1 MTWDEAYAILKPIPT
16 PDYIGG
22 EWAEIRYHKI
32 KALFD
37 LAQEVKPG
45 TVIVDLGTW
54 RGLAAFAMA
63 LGADPSVHVHT
74 FDDYG
79 DRRLEEVA
87 DVKLHYN
94 PADLTQYLNN
104 LAKLPQPIQDRIH
117 QHPTDVRAAAKEFP
131 YPVGMLFWDIW
142 GERIIDDIKAWLP
155 HVVEGGIVATK
166 VFEDGRLRHE
176 RLYDLP
182 ELMRYKD
189 FPDGAVFSMRRTGQ
203 MVVKREVTGRVIWM
217 VDGKEYV
224 AEAERSANSVAE
236 HMPQLEQI
244 IGVPETRAH
253 EDWFLESTYLLRAAL
268 GDMPEGERVLWLDS
282 DTYMLESVPELFE
295 MLDKYDLVFSH
306 APGHRTAATLARVP
320 DSFPEPQIGVIA
332 MRNTKAM
339 RAFWEDVYQRQTMGI
354 ATDQA
359 AMREALWENDSI
371 RYAVIPCEYDFRF
384 QFGGQIRDRV
394 KILHGHAPNVETYEA
409 IGRSVNAGY
418 LAGYQLPPRLWGAHV
433 LR

>member
-79 DRRLEEVA
+79 DRRLEEVS
-87 DVKLHYN
+87 DVRLRYN
-94 PADLTQYLNN
+94 PADLTQFEDN
-104 LAKLPQPIQDRIH
+104 LAKLPQEIQARIH
-117 QHPTDVRAAAKEFP
+117 QHPIDVRVAAKEFP

-142 GERIIDDIKAWLP
+142 GERIIDDMKAWLP
-155 HVVEGGIVATK
+155 HVVDGGIVAAK

-182 ELMRYKD
+182 ELEQYKD
-189 FPDGAVFSMRRTGQ
+189 FPEGAVYAMKKVGEGQAKKQITGH
-203 MVVKREVTGRVIWM
+203 VVWTVAG
-217 VDGKEYV
+217 DEYK